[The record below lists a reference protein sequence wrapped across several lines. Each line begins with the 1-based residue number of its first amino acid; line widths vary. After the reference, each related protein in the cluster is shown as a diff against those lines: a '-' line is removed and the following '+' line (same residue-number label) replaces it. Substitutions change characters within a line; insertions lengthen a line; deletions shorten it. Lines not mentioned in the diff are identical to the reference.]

1 MTFRG
6 VKGSTLNS
14 FLITFFNI
22 YLTKGRTGDAKASS
36 TPTSTNQENQ
46 SKLRP

>member
-14 FLITFFNI
+14 FLITFFNVH
-22 YLTKGRTGDAKASS
+22 LLKSRTGDAKALSNLRVH
-36 TPTSTNQENQ
+36 TS
-46 SKLRP
+46 P